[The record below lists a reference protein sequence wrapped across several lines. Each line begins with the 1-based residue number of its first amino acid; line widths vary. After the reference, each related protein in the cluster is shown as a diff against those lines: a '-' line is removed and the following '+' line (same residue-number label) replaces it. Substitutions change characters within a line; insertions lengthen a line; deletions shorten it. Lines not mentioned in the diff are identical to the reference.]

1 MTNTNTTSIDLKS
14 LPEMV
19 LVDDE
24 PVFNEPWEAQAFAM
38 VINLHQKG
46 AFTWAEWA
54 DALSSQIH
62 GDTQREY
69 YQHWLSALE
78 ALVAEKQLTS
88 TDALNNRKAQWHEA
102 AARTPHGEPIE
113 LQHN

>member
-1 MTNTNTTSIDLKS
+1 MTDIDLKN
-14 LPEMV
+14 LPDMV

-38 VINLHQKG
+38 VINLHQNG

-54 DALSSQIH
+54 DALSKQIH
-62 GDTQREY
+62 GPETRDY
-69 YQHWLSALE
+69 YQHWLCALE
-78 ALVAEKQLTS
+78 SLVAEKQLAS
-88 TDALNNRKAQWHEA
+88 TDALLSKKAQWHEA

-113 LQHN
+113 LQSN